1 MKQTAST
8 FNSIEKALKI
18 LKAFEGE
25 RPYWGVRELSTHLGF
40 SPATVQRI
48 LQTLKS
54 YAFVDQ
60 DSHTRQYRLGN
71 IYFSFLHS
79 LQRTYP
85 VTQVAQS
92 YMMQLLSRTQE
103 TVHLNVIEKNE
114 RICIDNRESSQN
126 LKGFMPIGSR
136 SPLYAGASSKC
147 LLAFSG
153 QDFIESYLQ
162 QVKLAAITKN
172 TLIDPK
178 KIQAE
183 LETIRKQG
191 YAASLG
197 ERNPGLG
204 SLSAPILDYRG
215 SLLAS
220 ISLAIP
226 EMRYRDQ
233 KLRKKYVRELLQVAK
248 SFSEAM
254 GYRDT
259 H

>member
-1 MKQTAST
+1 MKQTIPPL
-8 FNSIEKALKI
+8 NSVEKALKI

-25 RPYWGVRELSTHLGF
+25 RPCWGVRELSTHLGF

-103 TVHLNVIEKNE
+103 TVHLNVIERNE

-153 QDFIESYLQ
+153 GEFIEAYLQ
-162 QVKLAAITKN
+162 QVKLAVITKN
-172 TLIDPK
+172 TLVDQK
-178 KIQAE
+178 KIRAE
-183 LETIRKQG
+183 LEIIRKQG

-204 SLSAPILDYRG
+204 SLSAPIMDYRG

-226 EMRYRDQ
+226 EIRYQDQ

-248 SFSEAM
+248 NFSEAM
-254 GYRDT
+254 GARDT
-259 H
+259 S

>member
-1 MKQTAST
+1 MKQTTPT
-8 FNSIEKALKI
+8 FNSVEKALKI

-60 DSHTRQYRLGN
+60 DAQTRQYRLGN

-85 VTQVAQS
+85 VTQAAQS

-103 TVHLNVIEKNE
+103 TVHLNVIERNE

-126 LKGFMPIGSR
+126 LKGFMPVGSR

-153 QDFIESYLQ
+153 QEFIESYLR

-172 TLIDPK
+172 TLIDKK

-233 KLRKKYVRELLQVAK
+233 KLRKKYVRELLLVAK
-248 SFSEAM
+248 KFSEAM
-254 GYRDT
+254 GARDA